1 MVYVSTCHVYG
12 KQDHMPINEEQPA
25 HPIDIYSASKLSGE
39 SLALSFAEM
48 YEMDI
53 SISRA
58 FNHFGPRQRPEF
70 LIASIITRLLNR
82 EPLDMGNPNPTR
94 DFAYVEDI
102 VRGYALLAEKG
113 KRSEIYHFASGKERS
128 VGQITDEVVKVSGLK
143 PEIHWNPDARRV
155 DIPRS
160 WGDFSKARKELGWE
174 PKVDFEDGLKRAF
187 AWYRSEMKR
196 IPVDAE

>member
-1 MVYVSTCHVYG
+1 MQNAIAYL
-12 KQDHMPINEEQPA
+12 DE
-25 HPIDIYSASKLSGE
+25 SAAGWE
-39 SLALSFAEM
+39 RSL
-48 YEMDI
+48 Y
-53 SISRA
+53 A
-58 FNHFGPRQRPEF
+58 F
-70 LIASIITRLLNR
+70 
-82 EPLDMGNPNPTR
+82 
-94 DFAYVEDI
+94 
-102 VRGYALLAEKG
+102 LAEKG

-174 PKVDFEDGLKRAF
+174 PKVEFEDGLKRAL